1 MRKSNLRF
9 LCLAAAA
16 TLIMGGCSGST
27 DSGETVAVQSVSML
41 AGLNAGLQNRY
52 AGKVVPLATQEV
64 KKDDQKTVKEVF
76 VKEGDEVTVGQVLF
90 SYDME
95 EASLNIEQGKL
106 ELEKMRNSIETTK
119 SQITALE
126 KERKQAASSDKLS
139 YTIEIQTLEADIR
152 QTEYN
157 ISTKEVE
164 IDRLEKSMEKSEV
177 TAEMNGVVQSISENG
192 YDNYGNAKPYM
203 TIMETGTYRIEG
215 NISELNARSLPV
227 GSSVVIRSRV
237 DENETWSGTLDSVDL
252 EHAVSNQND
261 GYYYVSSSSSEMTN
275 TTKYPFYVTLDDSS
289 GLMMGQHVYIEL
301 GTEDE
306 NVREGI
312 WLSSY
317 YIVQDGND
325 AYVWA
330 ATDQDKLEKRTVS
343 LGEHDEDTDE
353 YQITDGLTASDYI
366 AIPEEGLSAGQP
378 VTRYDE
384 GYFGGSDTVDTMGG
398 EYNGGAG
405 GEYVEGADGE
415 YIGGMDGES
424 PDANGEIYNEG
435 GISDGEAGDSASYD
449 GSGLALPEG
458 ADGMDGAAD
467 GAGSADGEITEIGEG
482 VSSGAASDSAHV
494 VEESQAAE
502 TEAGE

>member
-1 MRKSNLRF
+1 
-9 LCLAAAA
+9 
-16 TLIMGGCSGST
+16 
-27 DSGETVAVQSVSML
+27 
-41 AGLNAGLQNRY
+41 
-52 AGKVVPLATQEV
+52 
-64 KKDDQKTVKEVF
+64 
-76 VKEGDEVTVGQVLF
+76 
-90 SYDME
+90 
-95 EASLNIEQGKL
+95 
-106 ELEKMRNSIETTK
+106 
-119 SQITALE
+119 
-126 KERKQAASSDKLS
+126 
-139 YTIEIQTLEADIR
+139 
-152 QTEYN
+152 
-157 ISTKEVE
+157 
-164 IDRLEKSMEKSEV
+164 MEKSEV
-177 TAEMNGVVQSISENG
+177 TAEMNGGVQSISENG

-215 NISELNARSLPV
+215 NVSELNARSLPV

-237 DENETWSGTLDSVDL
+237 DENETWAGTLDSVDL
-252 EHAVSNQND
+252 EHAVSNQNE
-261 GYYYVSSSSSEMTN
+261 GYYYVSSSGSEMTN

-330 ATDQDKLEKRTVS
+330 ATDQDKLEKRTVT

-384 GYFGGSDTVDTMGG
+384 GYFGGSDTVDAMGG

-482 VSSGAASDSAHV
+482 VSGGAASDSAHV

>member
-41 AGLNAGLQNRY
+41 AGLNAGIQNRY
-52 AGKVVPLATQEV
+52 AGKVVPLATQEI

-76 VKEGDEVTVGQVLF
+76 VKEGDEVTVGQVFF

-215 NISELNARSLPV
+215 NVSEAERPQP
-227 GSSVVIRSRV
+227 
-237 DENETWSGTLDSVDL
+237 SGR
-252 EHAVSNQND
+252 
-261 GYYYVSSSSSEMTN
+261 
-275 TTKYPFYVTLDDSS
+275 KFC
-289 GLMMGQHVYIEL
+289 
-301 GTEDE
+301 
-306 NVREGI
+306 
-312 WLSSY
+312 
-317 YIVQDGND
+317 
-325 AYVWA
+325 
-330 ATDQDKLEKRTVS
+330 
-343 LGEHDEDTDE
+343 
-353 YQITDGLTASDYI
+353 
-366 AIPEEGLSAGQP
+366 
-378 VTRYDE
+378 
-384 GYFGGSDTVDTMGG
+384 
-398 EYNGGAG
+398 
-405 GEYVEGADGE
+405 
-415 YIGGMDGES
+415 
-424 PDANGEIYNEG
+424 
-435 GISDGEAGDSASYD
+435 GDSFPR
-449 GSGLALPEG
+449 G
-458 ADGMDGAAD
+458 
-467 GAGSADGEITEIGEG
+467 
-482 VSSGAASDSAHV
+482 
-494 VEESQAAE
+494 
-502 TEAGE
+502 